1 MTGGMV
7 GGVYTNFDEAY
18 YADGYRDP
26 IAYQED
32 LARAWW
38 SLNKDKTVYRSLGDG
53 SDDVEISLDW
63 RDEEEDE

>member
-1 MTGGMV
+1 M
-7 GGVYTNFDEAY
+7 GVRYTSSGVDYFDEIY
-18 YADGYRDP
+18 LTELGDP
-26 IAYQED
+26 IAYQAD

-53 SDDVEISLDW
+53 SDDVEISRDW

>member
-1 MTGGMV
+1 MSGG
-7 GGVYTNFDEAY
+7 GTFNGLYEAFDEAY
-18 YADGYRDP
+18 VVNGEI
-26 IAYQED
+26 IAYQLD

>member
-1 MTGGMV
+1 MSGGMIN
-7 GGVYTNFDEAY
+7 GMWEYFDCAY
-18 YADGYRDP
+18 FCNGQV
-26 IAYQED
+26 IAYDDE

-53 SDDVEISLDW
+53 SDDVEISRDW

>member
-1 MTGGMV
+1 MSGGTYN
-7 GGVYTNFDEAY
+7 GLWEYFDEAY
-18 YADGYRDP
+18 IVNGQI
-26 IAYQED
+26 IAYDDE